1 MFNGFCTQIV
11 YHSGGFWP
19 KNFIFRS
26 MIRVFIADDHQVLLD
41 GLHTLLGSVE
51 DLEVVGTA
59 HNGRE
64 VLDFVKRELVDVILL
79 DINMP
84 VLNGIETCK
93 ILSKEYP
100 DIKILA
106 LSMYEKASFIQQM
119 LKNGALGYIL
129 KNTGQE
135 ELVDA
140 IRTVHA
146 GDQYLSK
153 VVSDTL
159 MQSLIGKS
167 AASRQYIPE
176 MTRREKEVLALIAK
190 ELTTQE
196 ISDELHISLNT
207 VETHRKNLLS
217 KFGVRNSVGLIK
229 VALERG
235 LLE

>member
-1 MFNGFCTQIV
+1 
-11 YHSGGFWP
+11 
-19 KNFIFRS
+19 

-41 GLHTLLGSVE
+41 GLNTLLESVD
-51 DLEVVGTA
+51 DLTVVGTA
-59 HNGRE
+59 HNGQE
-64 VLDFVKRELVDVILL
+64 VLDFLQKESVDVILL

-93 ILSKEYP
+93 RLNKDFP
-100 DIKILA
+100 DVKVLA

-129 KNTGQE
+129 KNTGQD
-135 ELVDA
+135 ELVEA

-146 GDQYLSK
+146 GEQYLSK

-159 MQSLIGKS
+159 MQSLIGKA

>member
-1 MFNGFCTQIV
+1 
-11 YHSGGFWP
+11 
-19 KNFIFRS
+19 

-41 GLHTLLGSVE
+41 GLHNLLDSVE
-51 DLEVVGTA
+51 DLAVVGTA

-64 VLDFVKRELVDVILL
+64 VIDFIKKEPVDVVLL

-93 ILSKEYP
+93 ILNKEFP
-100 DIKILA
+100 QIRVLA

-129 KNTGQE
+129 KNTGQD

-140 IRTVHA
+140 IRTVYA
-146 GDQYLSK
+146 GEQYLSK

-159 MQSLIGKS
+159 MQSLMGKS
-167 AASRQYIPE
+167 ASTRAYIPE
-176 MTRREKEVLALIAK
+176 MTRREKEVLTLIAK

>member
-1 MFNGFCTQIV
+1 
-11 YHSGGFWP
+11 
-19 KNFIFRS
+19 
-26 MIRVFIADDHQVLLD
+26 MIRVYIADDHQVLLD
-41 GLHTLLGSVE
+41 GLQTLLSNIDG
-51 DLEVVGTA
+51 LEVVGMG
-59 HNGRE
+59 HHGKE
-64 VLDFVKRELVDVILL
+64 VLHFLKDNQVDVILL

-93 ILSKEYP
+93 ILRKDHP
-100 DIKILA
+100 DVKVLA

-119 LKNGALGYIL
+119 LKNGASGYIL
-129 KNTGQE
+129 KNTGQD
-135 ELVDA
+135 ELIEA
-140 IRTVHA
+140 IKTVYR
-146 GDQYLSK
+146 GEQYLSK

-159 MQSLIGKS
+159 MQSLIGK
-167 AASRQYIPE
+167 ASTARQYIPE

-196 ISDELHISLNT
+196 ISDKLHISLNT

-229 VALERG
+229 MALERG

>member
-1 MFNGFCTQIV
+1 MFCEAKFVPVCHYLMQILL
-11 YHSGGFWP
+11 SSS
-19 KNFIFRS
+19 N
-26 MIRVFIADDHQVLLD
+26 MIRVLIADDHQVLLD
-41 GLHTLLGSVE
+41 GLNTLLDSVE
-51 DLEVVGTA
+51 DLIVVGTA
-59 HNGRE
+59 QNGQE
-64 VLDFVKRELVDVILL
+64 VIDFVKENEVDVILL

-84 VLNGIETCK
+84 ILNGIETCK

-100 DIKILA
+100 AVKVLA

-129 KNTGQE
+129 KNTGQD
-135 ELVDA
+135 ELVEA
-140 IRTVHA
+140 ILSVYN
-146 GDQYLSK
+146 DQQYLSK

-167 AASRQYIPE
+167 AASKQYIPE
-176 MTRREKEVLALIAK
+176 MTRREKEVLFLIAK

-229 VALERG
+229 LALERG

>member
-1 MFNGFCTQIV
+1 
-11 YHSGGFWP
+11 
-19 KNFIFRS
+19 
-26 MIRVFIADDHQVLLD
+26 MIRVYIADDHQVLLD
-41 GLHTLLGSVE
+41 GLNTLLSNIEGL
-51 DLEVVGTA
+51 DVVGMG
-59 HNGRE
+59 HHGQE
-64 VLDFVKRELVDVILL
+64 VLHFLKDNDVDVVLL

-93 ILSKEYP
+93 ILQKDYP
-100 DIKILA
+100 EVKVLA

-119 LKNGALGYIL
+119 LKNGAAGYIL
-129 KNTGQE
+129 KNTGQD

-140 IRTVHA
+140 IRTVHR

-159 MQSLIGKS
+159 MQSLMGKAS
-167 AASRQYIPE
+167 AARQYIPE
-176 MTRREKEVLALIAK
+176 MTRREKEVLVLIAK

-196 ISDELHISLNT
+196 ISDQLHISLNT

-229 VALERG
+229 MALERG

>member
-1 MFNGFCTQIV
+1 
-11 YHSGGFWP
+11 
-19 KNFIFRS
+19 
-26 MIRVFIADDHQVLLD
+26 MIRVLIADDHQVLLD
-41 GLHTLLGSVE
+41 GLNTLLDSVQ
-51 DLEVVGTA
+51 DLAVVGTA
-59 HNGRE
+59 QNGQE
-64 VLDFVKRELVDVILL
+64 VIDFVKENEVDVILL

-93 ILSKEYP
+93 ILTKEYP
-100 DIKILA
+100 AVKVLA

-119 LKNGALGYIL
+119 LKKGALGYIL
-129 KNTGQE
+129 KNTGQD
-135 ELVDA
+135 ELVEA
-140 IRTVHA
+140 IRSVYN
-146 GDQYLSK
+146 DKQYLSK

-159 MQSLIGKS
+159 MQSLMGKS

-176 MTRREKEVLALIAK
+176 MTRREKEVLTLIAK

-229 VALERG
+229 LALQRG

>member
-1 MFNGFCTQIV
+1 
-11 YHSGGFWP
+11 
-19 KNFIFRS
+19 
-26 MIRVFIADDHQVLLD
+26 MIKVFIADDHQVLLD
-41 GLHTLLGSVE
+41 GLQTLLDTVE
-51 DLEVVGTA
+51 DLQVVGTA

-64 VLDFVKRELVDVILL
+64 VLNFVEQNAVDVILL

-93 ILSKEYP
+93 RVNKDYP

-119 LKNGALGYIL
+119 LKNGAMGYIL
-129 KNTGQE
+129 KNTGQD
-135 ELVDA
+135 ELVEA
-140 IRTVHA
+140 IRTVY
-146 GDQYLSK
+146 GGEQYLSK

-159 MQSLIGKS
+159 MQSLIGK
-167 AASRQYIPE
+167 ASTTRQYIPE

-196 ISDELHISLNT
+196 ISETLHISLNT